1 MSLPS
6 GQIGLDFD
14 AKPAPEPTSV
24 SGGRRTRNPG
34 EHAVDPALKLALE
47 LLLQARH
54 TGRARAATWETL
66 RDELVDE
73 GRPMCVVRRLQE
85 AAEQLLDEGKPVVG
99 LSSDGVF
106 WAETAA
112 EVELSLRESEKRARK
127 SLRRRNRLKRVYLE
141 MLGQEAIR
149 AVEGTTP

>member
-1 MSLPS
+1 MAELA

-14 AKPAPEPTSV
+14 AKPAPEPKSV
-24 SGGRRTRNPG
+24 LGGRRSRPG
-34 EHAVDPALKLALE
+34 AHTVDAALKLALE
-47 LLLQARH
+47 LLLRARH
-54 TGRARAATWETL
+54 TGRSQAATWETL
-66 RDELVDE
+66 RDELVAE

-85 AAEQLLDEGKPVVG
+85 AGEALLDEGKPVVG

-127 SLRRRNRLKRVYLE
+127 SLRRRNRLKRVFLE
-141 MLGQEAIR
+141 MLGQEALR
-149 AVEGTTP
+149 AVEGTP